1 LALALVVLIAALVG
15 AYLYRRRNQAQRKA
29 REDARV
35 RDAVEQAL
43 RGPEPQAS

>member
-1 LALALVVLIAALVG
+1 MLLVVVLIAVIVG
-15 AYLYRRRNQAQRKA
+15 AFLFARRRRVRRKL

-43 RGPEPQAS
+43 RDQKTQAH

>member
-1 LALALVVLIAALVG
+1 MLALVVLIAAVVG
-15 AYLYRRRNQAQRKA
+15 AYLYRRRARSRRKA

-43 RGPEPQAS
+43 RGPQPQTS